1 MPFETKYLFS
11 ASMDVDEDRE
21 DLFNEVYDKEHV
33 PLLEQ
38 VPGVIAVARFKKQ
51 ELSMMIGG
59 ERRTIVIEDEPKY
72 SALYELEGPD
82 VLTSEAWAKAVE
94 EGRWPGQVRPY
105 TKNRR
110 HVLRKLILPMT

>member
-1 MPFETKYLFS
+1 MPFETKYLFT
-11 ASMDVDEDRE
+11 ASMDVDADRE

-59 ERRTIVIEDEPKY
+59 ERRTIVIE
-72 SALYELEGPD
+72 LPD
-82 VLTSEAWAKAVE
+82 SCRRNSRVGLVG
-94 EGRWPGQVRPY
+94 GRRSGFEDGA
-105 TKNRR
+105 
-110 HVLRKLILPMT
+110 